1 MPKNTVHGGPSIA
14 GDQEEVTEWDGNSSE
29 TSPEKP
35 LTPSSE
41 GMTSSE
47 ELAPS
52 AESPSEPAPTESGT
66 APSTVRGKTTKR

>member
-14 GDQEEVTEWDGNSSE
+14 GEEVTEWDGTSSE

-41 GMTSSE
+41 ETTSNE
-47 ELAPS
+47 
-52 AESPSEPAPTESGT
+52 EPAPETESLSDKDQTESGSVRT
-66 APSTVRGKTTKR
+66 AVKKPTTKR